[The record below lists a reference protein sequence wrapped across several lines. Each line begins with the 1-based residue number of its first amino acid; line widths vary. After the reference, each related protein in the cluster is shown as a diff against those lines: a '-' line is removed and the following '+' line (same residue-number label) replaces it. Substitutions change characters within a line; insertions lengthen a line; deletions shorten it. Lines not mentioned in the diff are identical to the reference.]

1 MRFKTREY
9 SLNKEEDKM
18 TKATKKGNMK
28 KRVLK
33 ARAIGVLIFALA
45 FVTELYLYIG
55 MPFTG
60 ILGKVLQMVTILIG
74 GLGFAMT
81 VALYPCE
88 KIRKRH

>member
-1 MRFKTREY
+1 MKR
-9 SLNKEEDKM
+9 
-18 TKATKKGNMK
+18 AK
-28 KRVLK
+28 KRIII
-33 ARAIGVLIFALA
+33 ARTAGFVMFVGALA
-45 FVTELYLYIG
+45 TWLYLYFG